1 MILESLP
8 VGPLQCNCVILADSE
23 TRDGVVIDPGDE
35 AGAIEEI
42 LDQHGIH
49 LRWIIHTHAHIDHIL
64 AADRLR
70 KERGGKVCLHPA
82 DRFLWDQVAMQGQF
96 LGMRVAPLGAIDHD
110 LRSGGTIP
118 FGRHRLE
125 VIETPGHTPGSVC
138 LLLKDGGEEGS
149 GGPARLFSGDTLFAR
164 GIGRTD
170 LWGGSY
176 EGILA
181 SIRDRLFTLDEET
194 LVQPGH
200 GGMTTIRDEK
210 RKNPFLPDIRQL
222 PEESR

>member
-1 MILESLP
+1 MILESMP

-23 TRDGVVIDPGDE
+23 THDGVVIDPGDDAE
-35 AGAIEEI
+35 AIEEI
-42 LDQHGIH
+42 LDQHGIR
-49 LRWIIHTHAHIDHIL
+49 LRYILHTHAHIDHIL

-70 KERGGKVCLHPA
+70 KDRGGVICLHPA

-110 LRSGGTIP
+110 LRSGESIP
-118 FGRHRLE
+118 FGKHHLE

-138 LLLKDGGEEGS
+138 LLLRDGQAGTPS
-149 GGPARLFSGDTLFAR
+149 GASILFSGDTLFAR

-176 EGILA
+176 RGILT
-181 SIRDRLFTLDEET
+181 SIRDRIFTLDEET
-194 LVQPGH
+194 LVHPGH
-200 GGMTTIRDEK
+200 GEMTSVRDEK
-210 RKNPFLPDIRQL
+210 RKNPFLSDIRSI
-222 PEESR
+222 PEEN